1 MSYKPRW
8 DNGSWNVICDVCGRQ
23 YKASEL
29 QLRWDGL
36 MVCSGDWEP
45 RQPQDFVHGVAD
57 KQAPP
62 FARPEQSDYFIPF
75 NYTQQPNEQIDISEV
90 LAKTTV
96 KRIGGIILNSQDAI
110 NGSPLNTWGL
120 NVSGNKGIDYEAIV
134 ITETVS
140 AILGRTL
147 SDTLSVSESVSKG
160 LTKNF
165 SDSIS
170 ISESLQFIEVER
182 TVESLS
188 LSESARFSASKGIAE
203 TISIAESLSTLI
215 ISPTALNGSAL
226 NSYGLD

>member
-1 MSYKPRW
+1 MSYKSRW
-8 DNGSWNVICDVCGRQ
+8 DNGSWNVICDQCGRM

-75 NYTQQPNEQIDISEV
+75 NYTQQPVEQIDLNEAISK
-90 LAKTTV
+90 AATKYF
-96 KRIGGIILNSQDAI
+96 GGVILN
-110 NGSPLNTWGL
+110 NGSALNGSAL
-120 NVSGNKGIDYEAIV
+120 NKLVLDATVYTGVDPEAVS
-134 ITETVS
+134 ITETFIT
-140 AILGRTL
+140 ILGRTL
-147 SDTLSVSESVSKG
+147 TDTLSASETV
-160 LTKNF
+160 TKNITKRLT
-165 SDSIS
+165 DSIS

-188 LSESARFSASKGIAE
+188 LSESVRFSASHGIAE
-203 TISIAESLSTLI
+203 TLSITESITTRI
-215 ISPTALNGSAL
+215 ISPTALNGAAL
-226 NSYGLD
+226 NSFRLD